1 MINYSLITVQYLYS
15 VNTKV
20 IKNFKFKLNLG
31 QQIAL
36 ELDKKYEEYKKLH

>member
-36 ELDKKYEEYKKLH
+36 ELDKKI

>member
-1 MINYSLITVQYLYS
+1 MINYSLITIQYLYT
-15 VNTKV
+15 VDNKF

-36 ELDKKYEEYKKLH
+36 ELDKKL